1 MEKESS
7 RVIIVD
13 DMVINRMIISSLLAG
28 NGIKADQAESG
39 RECIELCKKNDYDL
53 ILLDHRMPEFDGV
66 DTLVALKDI
75 FKDKGRDVPVICHTT
90 EEGRKNINL
99 YKAAGFADVLIKPID
114 PKQLADVLITY
125 LPERDALPD
134 EDDTL
139 LEEIINDSDIIDDE
153 RDELDKLPDWL
164 KTVPHIDLVKGIDNC
179 GSAEDYIDALYVFY
193 SSIDEKSDDI
203 AHFRNFDEL
212 TMYKL
217 SVHSLK
223 SMSALVGARDL
234 SVLARELEEAA
245 KNEDIKA
252 IRDKT
257 PELLESYRKFKKLL
271 SPLMDD
277 VRRLV
282 EETACEEEKEEDK
295 DTSTKRYME
304 SRTVLY
310 IRSGKGIVTK
320 GIEKSLSDIDYRVI
334 SVEDEPD
341 EIIKYKDEAD
351 IILYHPVSG
360 GESHIGITMNL
371 LSEICRDDM
380 KIFLLMG
387 DSSDIEIAKKSSG
400 FNAVSEV
407 YSRPVNMQRFVDD
420 IEHFTSLLEEYHRK
434 KTIFIVDDDPD
445 YISVVT
451 RWLSKDYQISAFNAG
466 EELIKGLSVSKP
478 DLILMDYEMPG
489 LDGYDLMKYIKS
501 DESTKDIPVIFLTG
515 KNDREHVF
523 KILNYKPDGY
533 LLKTSQKENLMDS
546 IDRFF
551 LESLFGKAKIL

>member
-39 RECIELCKKNDYDL
+39 RECIELCKKNNYDL

-75 FKDKGRDVPVICHTT
+75 FKDKERDVPVICHTT

-125 LPERDALPD
+125 LPESESIPD
-134 EDDTL
+134 EEDKLNED
-139 LEEIINDSDIIDDE
+139 IINEPVTLDE
-153 RDELDKLPDWL
+153 DADELDKLPDWL

-282 EETACEEEKEEDK
+282 KETACEEEKEEDK
-295 DTSTKRYME
+295 DTSTKRYRE

-310 IRSGKGIVTK
+310 IRPGKGIVTK

-420 IEHFTSLLEEYHRK
+420 IEHFTLLLEEYHRK

-501 DESTKDIPVIFLTG
+501 DESTKYIPVIFLTG

-533 LLKTSQKENLMDS
+533 LLKTSQKENLIDS

-551 LESLFGKAKIL
+551 LESLFGKGKIL

>member
-39 RECIELCKKNDYDL
+39 RECIELCKKNNYDL
-53 ILLDHRMPEFDGV
+53 ILLDHRMPKFDGV

-125 LPERDALPD
+125 LPERDELPD

-234 SVLARELEEAA
+234 SVLAKELEEAA

-295 DTSTKRYME
+295 DTSTKRYRE

-310 IRSGKGIVTK
+310 IRPGKGIVTK

-420 IEHFTSLLEEYHRK
+420 IEHFTLLLEEYHRK

-451 RWLSKDYQISAFNAG
+451 RWLSKDYQISTFNAG

-501 DESTKDIPVIFLTG
+501 DESTKYIPVIFLTG

-533 LLKTSQKENLMDS
+533 LLKTSQKENLIDS

>member
-387 DSSDIEIAKKSSG
+387 DNSDIEIAKKSSG

-407 YSRPVNMQRFVDD
+407 YSRPVNMQRFVDG
-420 IEHFTSLLEEYHRK
+420 IEHFTLLLEEYHRK

-451 RWLSKDYQISAFNAG
+451 RWLSKDYQISTFNAG

-501 DESTKDIPVIFLTG
+501 DEATRDIPVIFLTG

-533 LLKTSQKENLMDS
+533 LLKTSQKENLIDS

>member
-371 LSEICRDDM
+371 LSEICCDDM

-387 DSSDIEIAKKSSG
+387 DNSDIEIAKKSSG

-420 IEHFTSLLEEYHRK
+420 IEHFTLLLEEYHRK

-533 LLKTSQKENLMDS
+533 LLKTSQKENLIDS

>member
-282 EETACEEEKEEDK
+282 EETACEEEKEEDE

-371 LSEICRDDM
+371 LSEICCDDM

-501 DESTKDIPVIFLTG
+501 DEATRDIPVIFLTG

-533 LLKTSQKENLMDS
+533 LLKTSQKENLIGS